1 MLSIAAMVLSLL
13 CPTFRPTPTSSH
25 VMHGCPMS
33 PSPCVD
39 AVSGS
44 DLELTTLASVLTRVL
59 FTLVKVTRRD
69 YCQGI
74 NIVTG
79 LLLSVVRGGLIHS
92 LLCRVVCGV
101 WCVLWRA
108 ATHEVGCVVCAMCGA
123 VCEVCVCASVFAH
136 FLPL

>member
-1 MLSIAAMVLSLL
+1 
-13 CPTFRPTPTSSH
+13 
-25 VMHGCPMS
+25 MS

-108 ATHEVGCVVCAMCGA
+108 ATHEVGCVVCAMCG
-123 VCEVCVCASVFAH
+123 VRCARCAFVRRSSHIFCH
-136 FLPL
+136 CDKWGH